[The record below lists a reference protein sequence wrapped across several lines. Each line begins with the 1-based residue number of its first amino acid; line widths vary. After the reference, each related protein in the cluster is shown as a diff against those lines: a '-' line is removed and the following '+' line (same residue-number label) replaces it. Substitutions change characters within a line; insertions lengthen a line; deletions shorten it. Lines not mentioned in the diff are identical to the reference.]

1 MSNFT
6 PEDLISYH
14 YNEMT
19 LADRERMQEAL
30 ADNWP
35 LLEKYK
41 IVQKASK
48 SLDKAIISPRREVVQ
63 VILDYGMEEIN
74 TSKQI

>member
-30 ADNWP
+30 AGNWP

-41 IVQKASK
+41 ILQKASK
-48 SLDKAIISPRREVVQ
+48 SLDKAIISPRKDVVQ
-63 VILDYGMEEIN
+63 TILDYGMEEIN